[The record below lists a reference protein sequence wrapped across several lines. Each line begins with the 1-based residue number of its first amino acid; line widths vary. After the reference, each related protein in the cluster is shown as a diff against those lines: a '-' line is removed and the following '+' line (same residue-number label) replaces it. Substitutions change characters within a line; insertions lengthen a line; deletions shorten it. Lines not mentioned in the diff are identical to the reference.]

1 MDRRDFCKLG
11 VGGLATAA
19 AAGLPAGADA
29 AAKPLAKVDPDKLAA
44 SAVKY
49 LIERKRTCAEAI
61 LAAGCDGL
69 GIRSDLIPDI
79 ALGLGGG
86 VGCQGRICGL
96 VTGGAMVLSL
106 AMARKQPDYAKRM
119 MPTLMASGEYFQA
132 CFKALGTCNCRKLS
146 GLDLTTPQGRM
157 KLKTSVKAKVCSKY
171 VNKAARILAE
181 HLNKL

>member
-11 VGGLATAA
+11 IGGLATAA
-19 AAGLPAGADA
+19 AVGHAAVADA
-29 AAKPLAKVDPDKLAA
+29 AGEPLAKVDPDKLAR
-44 SAVKY
+44 SAVNY
-49 LIERKRTCAEAI
+49 LIQKKRTCAESI
-61 LAAGCDGL
+61 LAAGCDAL

-86 VGCQGRICGL
+86 VGCQGRICG
-96 VTGGAMVLSL
+96 VVSGGAMVLSL

-119 MPTLMASGEYFQA
+119 MPTLMASGEYFNA

-146 GLDLTTPQGRM
+146 GLDLTTPEGRM

-171 VNKAARILAE
+171 MEKAGRILAE